1 MVGRLPDQRNS
12 DATAEDLDTLR
23 DLDTAIQSEVS
34 REAARRRRGRAVRVA
49 VLVAFLG
56 IASWMLRGLDA
67 GHVWRA
73 LVVANPGWVVLA
85 SLLNLMAV
93 LLQAVRWLALIRPM
107 SGTVTLGSAF
117 KSAVVGTAVSMV
129 VPARAGE
136 LARVQWLARRTGL
149 PRASIFGSIVLD
161 YLMNAAGMMLGLGLL
176 SLFLPIPVWIR
187 RGASFILLVFVIGAL
202 LVFAAHP
209 DASQP
214 SRLSRWIPARL
225 AGILAGARHGLTAA
239 RHPRALSMSLGASL
253 AAWALEIVVIA
264 ITLRAVGLRL
274 PVSAAFVV
282 LLAVNLALALPF
294 APPGNVG
301 TLEVGAALALVG
313 FGVPKEQAVAFGIVY
328 HVLQVVPIGALGLLF
343 SGRAA
348 LATTIEDRTQ

>member
-12 DATAEDLDTLR
+12 AAAAKGLDTLR
-23 DLDTAIQSEVS
+23 DLDTAIKSEVS
-34 REAARRRRGRAVRVA
+34 REAARRRRGRVVRVA

-73 LVVANPGWVVLA
+73 LVVAHPGWVALA
-85 SLLNLMAV
+85 SLLNLTAV

-117 KSAVVGTAVSMV
+117 KSAIVGTAVSMV

-209 DASQP
+209 DASHP
-214 SRLSRWIPARL
+214 ARLSRWIPARL
-225 AGILAGARHGLTAA
+225 AGILARARHGLTAT

-328 HVLQVVPIGALGLLF
+328 HVLQVVPIGVLGLLF
-343 SGRAA
+343 SGRAV
-348 LATTIEDRTQ
+348 LATTAEDGTQ

>member
-1 MVGRLPDQRNS
+1 MNPPG
-12 DATAEDLDTLR
+12 
-23 DLDTAIQSEVS
+23 DTAISS
-34 REAARRRRGRAVRVA
+34 DAGREAARRRRTRAVRGVF
-49 VLVAFLG
+49 LVAFLG
-56 IASWMLRGLDA
+56 IASWVLRGLDA
-67 GHVWRA
+67 GRVWSA
-73 LVVANPGWVVLA
+73 LVVARAGWIILA
-85 SLLNLMAV
+85 SVINLAAV

-107 SGTVTLGSAF
+107 SSMVTLGSAF
-117 KSAVVGTAVSMV
+117 KSAIVGMAVSMV

-136 LARVQWLARRTGL
+136 LARVHWLARRTGL
-149 PRASIFGSIVLD
+149 PRASILGSIVLD

-187 RGASFILLVFVIGAL
+187 RGASFVLLVFVIGAL
-202 LVFAAHP
+202 LVFVARP

-225 AGILAGARHGLTAA
+225 AGILARARHGLTATG
-239 RHPRALSMSLGASL
+239 HPRALSKSLAASL
-253 AAWALEIVVIA
+253 AAWALEIVVMVV
-264 ITLRAVGLRL
+264 TLRAVGLRL

-313 FGVPKEQAVAFGIVY
+313 FGVPKEQALAFGIVY
-328 HVLQVVPIGALGLLF
+328 HVLQVIPVGVLGLIF
-343 SGRAA
+343 SSRAVRA
-348 LATTIEDRTQ
+348 PTAEAEDAIGD